1 MGGENGSYYRYSAFF
16 GSYPIIC
23 ISSYNRKNR
32 YKNALTFL
40 CWLIISFIYTIS
52 FGLYLAGMTEP
63 KNVRIVSFALKIC
76 FYTLIPVMA
85 MISIYFY
92 RCFFRSKGGE
102 KSSSPHSVLDKT
114 AR

>member
-1 MGGENGSYYRYSAFF
+1 MDLIIGIPLFLVLILSSAFLA
-16 GSYPIIC
+16 ITE
-23 ISSYNRKNR
+23 KNR

-102 KSSSPHSVLDKT
+102 KTSSPHSVLDKAT
-114 AR
+114 RQM